1 MTITANHF
9 IMLSVASK
17 KYWMITEIQFM
28 PSMYWLTDGDRNNE
42 LLIQFDQVRKFL
54 LASIM
59 CLLFNILTI

>member
-42 LLIQFDQVRKFL
+42 TLNSVW
-54 LASIM
+54 SS
-59 CLLFNILTI
+59 